1 MSTEKPEQMPGE
13 HWVQTDHKVP
23 QFLKKPLN
31 LFYKDPS
38 LKQLT
43 DTTIIVFSKV
53 GKGPLCSLC
62 STEFILN
69 TKSKVIFSN
78 RK

>member
-1 MSTEKPEQMPGE
+1 MSIEKPEQMPGE

-23 QFLKKPLN
+23 HFLKPLN

-53 GKGPLCSLC
+53 EGSPVVFALQSSFKHK
-62 STEFILN
+62 I
-69 TKSKVIFSN
+69 
-78 RK
+78 